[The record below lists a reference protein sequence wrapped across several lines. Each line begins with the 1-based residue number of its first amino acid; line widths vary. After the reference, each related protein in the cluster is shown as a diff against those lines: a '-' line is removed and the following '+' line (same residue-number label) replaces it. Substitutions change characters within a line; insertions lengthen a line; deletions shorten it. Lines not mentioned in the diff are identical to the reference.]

1 MDVFEVINTTR
12 AMRRLKPD
20 PVPDELV
27 WKVLD
32 AAIRA
37 PSGGNRQPWNFI
49 VVRDGTAEK
58 KSAEWYPEARNP
70 SHGPLKDA
78 NAGDP
83 RRARKFQPTEH
94 LARPHGPMAGV
105 AIAPTH

>member
-20 PVPDELV
+20 PVPDDLV

-32 AAIRA
+32 GAIRA

-49 VVRDGTAEK
+49 VVRDEGTK
-58 KSAEWYPEARNP
+58 KKIAEWY
-70 SHGPLKDA
+70 L
-78 NAGDP
+78 
-83 RRARKFQPTEH
+83 
-94 LARPHGPMAGV
+94 
-105 AIAPTH
+105 